1 LGAAGVQF
9 GGLFSGVASGRRH
22 ISGSGWQA
30 MPMLEQATTPE
41 SRWQMTQ
48 RSVHTAQPAT
58 PDCVDPPALGRG
70 NGSGTGPSSSMVGGG
85 AAGGGAA
92 GAAAG
97 ASAGGASVEGA
108 PFGDGAFGDGAF
120 GGGAFGGGAFG
131 GGAFGGGAF
140 GDGVSGDVA
149 AAGDAD
155 EVVPGGSAAAAFIAP
170 AAPSANA
177 TARLTVRRAGA
188 RVHEPPSIVFLPG
201 EPAGR
206 GRPNRP

>member
-1 LGAAGVQF
+1 
-9 GGLFSGVASGRRH
+9 
-22 ISGSGWQA
+22 
-30 MPMLEQATTPE
+30 MLEQATTPE

-58 PDCVDPPALGRG
+58 PDCVDPPTLGRG

-85 AAGGGAA
+85 AEGGGVE

-97 ASAGGASVEGA
+97 ASVRGASFDGASFDGAPLGGA
-108 PFGDGAFGDGAF
+108 PFGDGAFGDG
-120 GGGAFGGGAFG
+120 
-131 GGAFGGGAF
+131 
-140 GDGVSGDVA
+140 VSGGVA
-149 AAGDAD
+149 AAGDPD
-155 EVVPGGSAAAAFIAP
+155 EVVPGASAAAAFIAP
-170 AAPSANA
+170 AAPSANT
-177 TARLTVRRAGA
+177 TARLTVRRASA